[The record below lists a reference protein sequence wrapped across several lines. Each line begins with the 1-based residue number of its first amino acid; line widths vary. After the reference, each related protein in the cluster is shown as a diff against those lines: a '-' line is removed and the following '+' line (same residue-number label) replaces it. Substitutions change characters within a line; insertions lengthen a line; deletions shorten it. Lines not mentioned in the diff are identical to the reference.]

1 MSHTR
6 WHGSPLAATA
16 GILAG
21 LALLAIPL
29 RGLTGRTQPVAA
41 AALPVAA
48 DQTTPAV
55 LRMKVLDRMER
66 LAIRTT
72 DGRVL
77 FETAGLP
84 AGESEHDAEIPMDHG
99 VCELVLTAEAGE
111 RETAVFLTVMPD
123 GFPVETRYVTGSGA
137 LDETLRFEWHIH

>member
-16 GILAG
+16 GVLAG

-29 RGLTGRTQPVAA
+29 RELTGRTQEVAA
-41 AALPVAA
+41 PAAPIVAE
-48 DQTTPAV
+48 QGTPAV
-55 LRMKVLDRMER
+55 LRLKVLDPVEN

-77 FETAGLP
+77 LEAATLP
-84 AGESEHDAEIPMDHG
+84 AGESEHDAEIHLEQG

-111 RETAVFLTVMPD
+111 SETAVFLTVMPD
-123 GFPVETRYVTGSGA
+123 GFPDETRYVTGSGA